1 MLVVGADQCSWT
13 KVLTKSTEKFD
24 SVIAELRH
32 TVFPQSAEI
41 YRPLRV
47 LVVKAKLEE
56 LKTIQHVPT
65 PTAHFWSEASA
76 IGCLRNAASGDL
88 FIFDPQCVP
97 VAAYGLDGEGN
108 ECGIPYELDYIEGK
122 PLVVKHIDWGV
133 GGAFYSFDFDGKN
146 YNSGHAECGGCN
158 SYCTDLGLRPV
169 VQCPCG
175 FYVGTCTLDNALD
188 EPMEYPETKDA
199 LCTPQES
206 GNYQLSLDTRY
217 SVIGLYDSECH
228 SVGQYRVGAEERST
242 ACALPLKIDYFG
254 PDKIIMV
261 RHLNG
266 DVYADG
272 WNADGNPAFTFE
284 FNGRSYGSTDDW
296 CAGCKGQGSDDEL
309 NQGCMCGFYGGN

>member
-1 MLVVGADQCSWT
+1 MLSRNVVSFATALAIFDLTRATCVLHNKPDDVEAQIADGVPDSLCTPGGDGEYQFAM
-13 KVLTKSTEKFD
+13 VITE
-24 SVIAELRH
+24 A
-32 TVFPQSAEI
+32 
-41 YRPLRV
+41 
-47 LVVKAKLEE
+47 
-56 LKTIQHVPT
+56 
-65 PTAHFWSEASA
+65 A
-76 IGCLRNAASGDL
+76 IPAPSNSGNAANSGL

-97 VAAYGLDGEGN
+97 VAAYGVDGEGTD
-108 ECGIPYELDYIEGK
+108 CAIPYELDYIEGK
-122 PLVVKHIDWGV
+122 PLVVKHINWGI
-133 GGAFYSFDFDGKN
+133 GSPFFSFDFDGQN
-146 YNSGHAECGGCN
+146 HNSGHAECAGCN
-158 SYCTDLGLRPV
+158 SYSADLGLRPV
-169 VQCPCG
+169 VQCKCG

-228 SVGQYRVGAEERST
+228 IVGQYRVGAEERST
-242 ACALPLKIDYFG
+242 ACALPLKVDYFG
-254 PDKIIMV
+254 ADKIIMV

-309 NQGCMCGFYGGN
+309 NQGCMCGFYGGT